1 MLVREPVNHLS
12 EDHPVIWAESRNI
25 TIVMFVM
32 GIMLH
37 IIMKLVECVKGKAR
51 YESINTKIDTLVVSF
66 LTN

>member
-1 MLVREPVNHLS
+1 
-12 EDHPVIWAESRNI
+12 
-25 TIVMFVM
+25 M

-51 YESINTKIDTLVVSF
+51 YKSINTKIDTLVVSF